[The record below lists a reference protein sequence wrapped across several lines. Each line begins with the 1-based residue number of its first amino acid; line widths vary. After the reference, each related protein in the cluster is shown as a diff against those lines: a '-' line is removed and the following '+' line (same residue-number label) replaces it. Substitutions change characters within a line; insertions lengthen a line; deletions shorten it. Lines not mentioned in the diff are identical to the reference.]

1 MCTPGVFPGPSPN
14 TKPIIT
20 ALKPKPP
27 PPLAPKPRPKS
38 VGGGGDRGSGNNLD
52 IFGEPLFW
60 NDLWVN
66 IWRHTDH
73 TFELGTI
80 LCGYF
85 LQYGFFFYIAG
96 IYLMIEHNVYLALCK
111 LFIHFDELAS
121 HLKWFVDA
129 LTAVRNNYLL
139 CSTLY
144 KCSWCLLLQ
153 NAFSPSVLFLFWH
166 YLDI

>member
-66 IWRHTDH
+66 IWRHIDH

-80 LCGYF
+80 VCGLIFTVCYYF
-85 LQYGFFFYIAG
+85 LSFNCWHLSYDWAQCFHGTLQV
-96 IYLMIEHNVYLALCK
+96 IYTLWWNSIPLEMV
-111 LFIHFDELAS
+111 
-121 HLKWFVDA
+121 
-129 LTAVRNNYLL
+129 
-139 CSTLY
+139 CSCIDSRR
-144 KCSWCLLLQ
+144 K
-153 NAFSPSVLFLFWH
+153 
-166 YLDI
+166 